1 MSYIV
6 LSYYTTSDD
15 CLEAIGGLYCNP
27 EEDPMKMVAEKTLS
41 ILHEIVYKK
50 FTSKLARIKRPI
62 YYSILKWV
70 IGFVF

>member
-15 CLEAIGGLYCNP
+15 CLEAIGGLYCHP
-27 EEDPMKMVAEKTLS
+27 EEDSMKMVAEKTLS

-50 FTSKLARIKRPI
+50 FTSK
-62 YYSILKWV
+62 
-70 IGFVF
+70 IG